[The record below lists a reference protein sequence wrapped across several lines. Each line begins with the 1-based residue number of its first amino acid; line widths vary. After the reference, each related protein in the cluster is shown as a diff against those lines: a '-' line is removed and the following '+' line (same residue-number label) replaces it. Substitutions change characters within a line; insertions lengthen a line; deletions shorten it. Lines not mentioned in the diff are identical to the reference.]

1 MADVQSTAT
10 LTLNVVG
17 EDKVKSLA
25 SSLNEIKSSAGET
38 ASSVGQSFSNIEQ
51 SAKGAETRLK
61 KLDELSYRAPRPGEA
76 GFEEERAKHEAW
88 MAQVE
93 ERSAARKRERPGGAF
108 AAEPIKPEAAPMPMA
123 TGLQSAAEVAA
134 AALVGLGFAA
144 VAAGAAIKGFNVA
157 SEAAAKSS
165 RDILQTTAT
174 AQRAGIDFEQAQR
187 ERMAGEALFGEAG
200 FRRVEERLERSIR
213 EGGKGVAR
221 DLEAIGVSPTE
232 ARPTPLSL
240 AQRAVA
246 RREELT
252 RAIQEAPTEEAR
264 AAAQATMNS
273 FTSALIRRAGPDMSR
288 VAAEQSTASLDAQLE
303 GARRTAEAFRRD
315 IEPQQLAEQAR
326 ALERSQAQLKQS
338 QDQAWKNFGEYAAP
352 GVTDLTEQLNKTFTQ
367 QAPAL
372 SAAGGAVASGLASG
386 AATYLGAKNTQWEMF
401 GGMVRGVKG
410 LFGAA
415 PAEAAEAPAAAAAK
429 APAPAPEEMPKL
441 QPPSA
446 EELPKIQVDTAG
458 LEQVTG
464 MGEQIG
470 ASISSSLSGIDMSG
484 VGANIGASIQSS
496 IAGIDMSGVGA
507 NIGAS
512 ISSSLSGIDMS
523 GVGASIGASISSSLA
538 GIDMSGVGA
547 SIGASIQSSLAGID
561 LSAAGAGVGEAIG
574 SAASA
579 SINAAGSSGG
589 AAFSAAVQGGINAA
603 GSSGGAAFSAAASS
617 GITAAGSAG
626 GAAFNAAVNGSAIG
640 SAIGSAAAA
649 VISAARVQVNV
660 SVPAG
665 ASGGGGTTGGAT
677 TGKDSAT

>member
-25 SSLNEIKSSAGET
+25 SSLSEIKSTAGET

-264 AAAQATMNS
+264 AAAQATMNE

-288 VAAEQSTASLDAQLE
+288 VAAEESSASLAARIE
-303 GARRTAEAFRRD
+303 GARRTAGAFRRD
-315 IEPQQLAEQAR
+315 VEPQQLADQAR
-326 ALERSQAQLKQS
+326 ANERALAESRAMRAQYGK
-338 QDQAWKNFGEYAAP
+338 AFGVAVAP
-352 GVTDLTEQLNKTFTQ
+352 GVTSLQEQINKMMTEG
-367 QAPAL
+367 APFAA
-372 SAAGGAVASGLASG
+372 AAGDAASTIAGSIAKGLESPTLTAAFGPWAGAVKSVGEAI
-386 AATYLGAKNTQWEMF
+386 TTGAK
-401 GGMVRGVKG
+401 GLLGVTP
-410 LFGAA
+410 AA
-415 PAEAAEAPAAAAAK
+415 AAEAPR
-429 APAPAPEEMPKL
+429 PPPEEMPRLQPPAPEEMPKL
-441 QPPSA
+441 EVQPP
-446 EELPKIQVDTAG
+446 EELPKIQVDPAG
-458 LEQVTG
+458 LEQVAG
-464 MGEQIG
+464 MGEGLG
-470 ASISSSLSGIDMSG
+470 ASISSSLAGIDMSG

-496 IAGIDMSGVGA
+496 MAGID
-507 NIGAS
+507 
-512 ISSSLSGIDMS
+512 LS
-523 GVGASIGASISSSLA
+523 AA
-538 GIDMSGVGA
+538 GA
-547 SIGASIQSSLAGID
+547 SIGASIQASLAGID
-561 LSAAGAGVGEAIG
+561 LSAAGPGVGEANG
-574 SAASA
+574 SAATA
-579 SINAAGSSGG
+579 SISAAGSAGG
-589 AAFSAAVQGGINAA
+589 EAFSSIVQGGISAA